1 MKHRVADTIQLKERA
16 TSNQRR
22 VVQLEKEVL
31 ELTRQVEEGK
41 EIHSRGMDFRKV
53 IVNETFVILDKTGGS
68 VVVDDDDDV
77 VVGKESSSSAVP
89 PEIATVISKFNHL
102 KRVIQAKENEI
113 AHMTQASER
122 HLRRCQVLETQLNES
137 LKSVSALEKKVKDQ
151 EAIMDTLELENRK
164 IVAQQHIW
172 KREAEGM
179 RSLLDTYE
187 LQEEKALQSNKS
199 SSSSALLG
207 KSTKTNNNSNN
218 VEGLKLSLDSARAEI
233 QLLSE
238 TNKNLEGTITKL
250 REEQQTSKTEHD
262 QVLVKYGKLRDA
274 VFEERAKAEKAEA
287 RACQAETLAGK
298 GMYNADVT
306 RVLHLKCN
314 PAMDAMREK
323 YQMEIDALKRKL
335 GEAEGVAAGATSSAA
350 TAMSASSTQQSDGK
364 ISATTM
370 TPASAKDRGSLDSSS
385 SSSRGGSSS
394 ADSVDI
400 QKLHSR
406 LKEQFRNQI
415 ALFRQGVYL
424 ITGFKID
431 MTQDSENDCQIFT
444 VRSVYGE
451 REEDHLLF
459 KWSPKKKTK
468 LDMLNTDMAQLLMK
482 GSSGVYV
489 RDHGSWPGFMA
500 SVTLQLFDQQ
510 TVLCLSGAAN
520 VLVMPGLHSANISS
534 QLLQKLGGGT
544 VIGPL
549 LIGMSKPAQIVPTGA
564 TVAEIVNMAAL
575 AAAEVRR

>member
-1 MKHRVADTIQLKERA
+1 
-16 TSNQRR
+16 
-22 VVQLEKEVL
+22 
-31 ELTRQVEEGK
+31 
-41 EIHSRGMDFRKV
+41 
-53 IVNETFVILDKTGGS
+53 
-68 VVVDDDDDV
+68 
-77 VVGKESSSSAVP
+77 
-89 PEIATVISKFNHL
+89 
-102 KRVIQAKENEI
+102 
-113 AHMTQASER
+113 
-122 HLRRCQVLETQLNES
+122 
-137 LKSVSALEKKVKDQ
+137 
-151 EAIMDTLELENRK
+151 MDTLELENRK

-187 LQEEKALQSNKS
+187 LQEEKALQSKKS

-238 TNKNLEGTITKL
+238 TNINLEGTIAKL

-298 GMYNADVT
+298 GMYNADET

-314 PAMDAMREK
+314 PVMDTMREK

-335 GEAEGVAAGATSSAA
+335 GETEGVAAGATSSAA

-364 ISATTM
+364 TSATTM
-370 TPASAKDRGSLDSSS
+370 TPASTKDRGSLDSSS

-510 TVLCLSGAAN
+510 TVL
-520 VLVMPGLHSANISS
+520 
-534 QLLQKLGGGT
+534 
-544 VIGPL
+544 
-549 LIGMSKPAQIVPTGA
+549 
-564 TVAEIVNMAAL
+564 
-575 AAAEVRR
+575 